1 MSVPD
6 LRITAIPT
14 SAGGAPAPER
24 AGRDY
29 VLYWMIAN
37 RRAHYNFALDRA
49 IDHARRLKQPLVV
62 LEALRVGYRWA
73 SDRLHTFVIQG
84 MGDNQRSFAGSGAT
98 YLPYVEPRPGAGSG
112 LLQALAARASVVVTD
127 DFPCFFLPDMVNAAA
142 SKLDVRLEAVDSNGL
157 LPLRASDKAFERAYD
172 FRRHLQK
179 VLLPHLEQVPRREPL
194 KGLELPAARLPEEIA
209 TRWPAPPEAWL
220 EPAAHPELASLPI
233 DHEVPR
239 VDYAGGSR
247 AARRQLS
254 GFLRDRLAHY
264 AEKRSDAVDDSSSG
278 LSPYLHFGHLS
289 AHEVFRAV
297 VGKDFDPLTP
307 RSSSP
312 RGQKEGWWG
321 LEPCVESFLD
331 EVITW
336 REVGYN
342 NCLFRKD
349 YDRYHSLPDW
359 AQQTLAEHARD
370 EREHTYDLA
379 TLEAGATHDDLW
391 NAAQWQLR
399 TEGRIHNYLRMLWG
413 KKVLEWSKTP
423 QQALE
428 TLIELNNKYAVDG
441 RNPNS
446 YSGIFW
452 CFGRFDRAWGPE
464 RPIYG
469 KIRYMSSDNTKRKMK
484 VDAYVERWLPA
495 AGRRLF

>member
-1 MSVPD
+1 MAVPE
-6 LRITAIPT
+6 LRITPVPR
-14 SAGGAPAPER
+14 GDGQGPAPER
-24 AGRDY
+24 PERDF

-73 SDRLHTFVIQG
+73 SDRLHAFVIQG
-84 MGDNQRSFAGSGAT
+84 MGDNQRSFAGSAAT
-98 YLPYVEPRPGAGSG
+98 YLPYVEPETGAGSG
-112 LLQALAARASVVVTD
+112 LLQALAARASIVVTD
-127 DFPCFFLPDMVNAAA
+127 EFPCFFLPDMVKAAA
-142 SKLDVRLEAVDSNGL
+142 NKLDVRLEMVDSNGV
-157 LPLRASDKAFERAYD
+157 LPMRASNKAFERAFD

-179 VLLPHLEQVPRREPL
+179 ELLPHLEHFPRREPL
-194 KGLELPAARLPEEIA
+194 KGLELPPAKLPKDLLG
-209 TRWPAPPEAWL
+209 RWPAPPKAWL
-220 EPAAHPELASLPI
+220 EEGAELDLASLPI
-233 DHEVPR
+233 DHEVSQ
-239 VDYAGGSR
+239 VSYQGGSR
-247 AARRQLS
+247 AARKGLR
-254 GFLRDRLAHY
+254 GFVEDRLAYY
-264 AEKRSDAVDDSSSG
+264 AEKRSDAVDDNSSG

-307 RSSSP
+307 QSRSA

-331 EVITW
+331 EVVTW

-349 YDRYHSLPDW
+349 YDKYRSLPDW
-359 AQQTLAEHARD
+359 AKQSLAEHAKDPRD
-370 EREHTYDLA
+370 YTYDLR
-379 TLEAGATHDDLW
+379 TLEAGMTHDELW
-391 NAAQWQLR
+391 NAAQWQLKQD
-399 TEGRIHNYLRMLWG
+399 GRIHNYLRMLWG

-469 KIRYMSSDNTKRKMK
+469 KIRYMSSDNTRRKMK
-484 VDAYVERWLPA
+484 VDAYLERWLPSQ
-495 AGRRLF
+495 GRRLF